1 MKRTKKVA
9 AAMVPLLALVLFT
22 TPVFGNWEGWT
33 YLGDDGQDPGIP
45 AWLDI
50 RGHGYKVENGLWLFR
65 SEYHG
70 PFPSGGDG
78 DILFG
83 VSRYTYNINI
93 DCRPG
98 GQSGTGVDYLLTWTL
113 LIFIP
118 PPKPPPIEP
127 YAPPW
132 YLIPSIVEFS
142 EDGSLIK
149 TTTQPYYE
157 IGDNYLVFSI
167 GVENM
172 DIQYDNVYF
181 QWSTSSFTNP
191 QDSTQMYEIESS
203 AIPISMAGL
212 FTLSVVL
219 LFAFLGL
226 YIRTRK

>member
-93 DCRPG
+93 DCGPG
-98 GQSGTGVDYLLTWTL
+98 GQSGTGADYLLTWTSSDS
-113 LIFIP
+113 
-118 PPKPPPIEP
+118 
-127 YAPPW
+127 A
-132 YLIPSIVEFS
+132 PSIVEFS
-142 EDGSLIK
+142 EDGRLIK

-157 IGDNYLVFSI
+157 IGENYLVFSI

-172 DIQYDNVYF
+172 DIRYHTAYF

-191 QDSTQMYEIESS
+191 QDSTQMYGIDYSTT
-203 AIPISMAGL
+203 IPISAAGL

-219 LFAFLGL
+219 LFAFLGI
-226 YIRTRK
+226 YKNRARRQK